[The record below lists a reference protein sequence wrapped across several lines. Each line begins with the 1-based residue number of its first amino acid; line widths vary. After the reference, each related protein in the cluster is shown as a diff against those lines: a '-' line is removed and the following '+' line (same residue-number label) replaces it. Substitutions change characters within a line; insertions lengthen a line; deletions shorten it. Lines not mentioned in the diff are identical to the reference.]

1 MPELPSSGCVD
12 EYSVAGC
19 WHAPPVALRS
29 LDAPHTRAGVGA
41 YYNGP
46 KFKCQPTSGTG

>member
-1 MPELPSSGCVD
+1 MAIRAFREVS
-12 EYSVAGC
+12 
-19 WHAPPVALRS
+19 ALK
-29 LDAPHTRAGVGA
+29 DIMAIRAFKEVIALKVGA